1 MEYDAVVFD
10 MDGVLVERTPG
21 WVFDEAAETAL
32 AAAGVEEPTEYEF
45 HAVRT
50 LDTTVEAATD
60 HFETEHGVTFADLWT
75 HRDRLVTTGQR
86 TAVARGEKTTYEDT
100 HRVTELPAATAVVS
114 NNLQAAVEHVL
125 GAFDLADR
133 FDALYGLD
141 PHLSDHE
148 NRKPDPTYLR
158 RALAAVDAD
167 DAVYVGDRP
176 SDVRAAHR
184 AGVDSAFVR
193 RPFAEDTTFEDVE
206 PTYDVAS
213 LGAFEAAIRGS

>member
-32 AAAGVEEPTEYEF
+32 AAAGIEEPTDEEF

-50 LDTTVEAATD
+50 LDTTPQAATD
-60 HFETEHGVTFADLWT
+60 HFETEHGVSFPELWA
-75 HRDRLVTTGQR
+75 HRDELVIEGQR
-86 TAVARGEKTTYEDT
+86 RAVARGEKTAYENAAE
-100 HRVTELPAATAVVS
+100 VTDLPAATAVVS
-114 NNLQAAVEHVL
+114 NNLQPAVEHVL

-133 FDALYGLD
+133 FDALYGLA
-141 PHLSDHE
+141 PRLSEHDK
-148 NRKPDPTYLR
+148 RKPNPTYLR
-158 RALAAVDAD
+158 RALAAVGAD
-167 DAVYVGDRP
+167 SAVYVGDRA

-193 RPFAEDTTFEDVE
+193 RPFAEDTTFEDDE
-206 PTYDVAS
+206 PTYDVDS
-213 LGAFEAAIRGS
+213 LAAFRAAIRGD